1 MSRIHPTA
9 VVAAGAK
16 IADDA
21 EIGPYCIIGPEVEIE
36 AGVALAAH
44 VVVEGQTR
52 IGAGT
57 QLHPFAS
64 LGQPPQYAGFKGKSS
79 GLQIGRNNNIREYV
93 TMNGGT
99 NANGAATRVGD
110 NGYFMTGVHVA
121 HDCIVGDNVVMAN
134 AATLAGHVTL
144 GDYVVIGGLTAIHQ
158 FCRIGK
164 YAMVGGCSAVAQDV
178 VPFAMAVGN
187 RARLR
192 GLNVVGLKRRNF
204 SRGDIQALRTAYR
217 QIFLGPGSFLE
228 RLDAVAASFRNNAA
242 VMDLISFINAD
253 ASRPICKVA
262 VDADD

>member
-1 MSRIHPTA
+1 MNRIHPTA
-9 VVAAGAK
+9 VVEAGAK
-16 IADDA
+16 IADDV
-21 EIGPYCIIGPEVEIE
+21 EIGPYCCIGPEVEIE
-36 AGVALAAH
+36 AGVVLRAH
-44 VVVEGQTR
+44 VVVDGPTR

-57 QLHPFAS
+57 QIHPFAS
-64 LGQPPQYAGFKGKSS
+64 LGQPPQFAGFKRKPS
-79 GLQIGRNNNIREYV
+79 GLEIGRNNVIREYV

-99 NANGAATRVGD
+99 DTNDAGTRVGD
-110 NGYFMTGVHVA
+110 NGYFMTGVHIA
-121 HDCIVGDNVVMAN
+121 HDCRVGDNVTMAN

-217 QIFLGPGSFLE
+217 QIFLGPGAFLE
-228 RLDAVAASFRNNAA
+228 RLETVAASFRNNAV
-242 VMDLISFINAD
+242 VMDLVSFINAD

-262 VDADD
+262 TDSDD